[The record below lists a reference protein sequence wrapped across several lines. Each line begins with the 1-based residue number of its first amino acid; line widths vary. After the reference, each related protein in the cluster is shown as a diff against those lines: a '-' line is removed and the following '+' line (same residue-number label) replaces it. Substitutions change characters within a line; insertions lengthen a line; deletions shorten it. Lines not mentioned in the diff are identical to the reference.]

1 MKKQPLDYRSVTRG
15 ENPPPQVRFQTI
27 VSLSL
32 LGLAVLSALAA
43 LVWPA
48 HRFQLVAAALSLAA
62 GAAIIHLPYRRM

>member
-1 MKKQPLDYRSVTRG
+1 MKKQPLEYQTVTRG
-15 ENPPPQVRFQTI
+15 ETRPPQVRFQTI

-32 LGLAVLSALAA
+32 LGIGVLCALAA

-48 HRFQLVAAALSLAA
+48 HRFQLFAAAISLAA